1 MREDED
7 RHLVT
12 RMLRGDNRAFRAVI
26 EKYTP
31 LVYSVV
37 EGILRS
43 RRSDIE
49 DVMQEVFVK
58 VYVGLP
64 SFRGKAKLSTWLYQI
79 ARNTAL
85 NAAARF
91 EPPLQPVEEAYYL
104 EASGA
109 SPEDDYQQKR
119 THEVILQLIDTLDEP
134 YRIVLKLRYMGEFS
148 YEEIAGIMDI
158 PIGTVKTH
166 LFRAKTALKTAI
178 EMADRVDVIIDTG
191 GHS

>member
-1 MREDED
+1 
-7 RHLVT
+7 
-12 RMLRGDNRAFRAVI
+12 MLRGDNRAFRTVI

-43 RRSDIE
+43 GRSDIE

-58 VYVGLP
+58 VYLGLP
-64 SFRGKAKLSTWLYQI
+64 SFRGKAKFSTWLYQI

-85 NAAARF
+85 NATERF
-91 EPPLQPVEEAYYL
+91 KPQLQPVEEAYYL

-119 THEVILQLIDTLDEP
+119 THEHIVHLIDTLDEP
-134 YRIVLKLRYMGEFS
+134 HRIVLKLRYMGEFS
-148 YEEIAGIMDI
+148 YEEIARIMDI
-158 PIGTVKTH
+158 PMGTVKTH
-166 LFRAKTALKTAI
+166 LSRAKMALKTAI
-178 EMADRVDVIIDTG
+178 EREDRADETAGTG

>member
-1 MREDED
+1 
-7 RHLVT
+7 
-12 RMLRGDNRAFRAVI
+12 MLRGDNRAFRVVI

-37 EGILRS
+37 EGILSS

-49 DVMQEVFVK
+49 DVLQEVFVK

-64 SFRGKAKLSTWLYQI
+64 SFKGEAKFSTWLYQI

-85 NAAARF
+85 NAMERF
-91 EPPLQPVEEAYYL
+91 EPPLQPVEDTHHL
-104 EASGA
+104 EAGGA

-119 THEVILQLIDTLDEP
+119 THEAILQQIDTLDEP
-134 YRIVLKLRYMGEFS
+134 YRIVLKLRYMGELS

-158 PIGTVKTH
+158 PMGTVKTY
-166 LFRAKTALKTAI
+166 LFRAKAALKTAI
-178 EMADRVDVIIDTG
+178 DMADRVDEMTGTG